1 MKLRI
6 LTGRKPRRRSSGDRN
21 KNPWQATIHASSIAT
36 ALISG
41 LFVMSNDLLPRESL
55 TVRVGCRFVYQAT
68 QPAPLLL
75 NLKPRRDPR
84 QALQAEELVLGVNL
98 PAEEFEDVHGNIVYR
113 LILQP
118 GSHVIRHDAIV
129 AVAPDVDNRNFGPG
143 IAASPASL
151 PPEILRYTL
160 PSRYCDSDKLLN
172 FAWQHFGLIERGQPQ
187 VQAICDWLHLNIEYR
202 FGSGSPELSAWDVLQ
217 RGYGV
222 CRDFAHLTVALCRA
236 LNIPARY
243 VVGHLPDIGYVDPGS
258 PMDFHAYS
266 EVYLSGRWYTYDAR
280 FNVPRI
286 GRVKV
291 SCGWDAVDGAFATV
305 YGAAQ
310 LTAFEVWAYQIES
323 GTVAVGDPIDLSKRL
338 DGTVEVK
345 GLMTQR
351 GAA

>member
-1 MKLRI
+1 M
-6 LTGRKPRRRSSGDRN
+6 P
-21 KNPWQATIHASSIAT
+21 
-36 ALISG
+36 
-41 LFVMSNDLLPRESL
+41 NDFLPRANL
-55 TVRVGCRFVYQAT
+55 TVRIGCSFKYEAT
-68 QPAPLLL
+68 QPVPLLL

-84 QALQAEELVLGVNL
+84 QALHAEQLSFGVNL

-118 GSHVIRHDAIV
+118 GRHEIRHDAIV
-129 AVAPDVDNRNFGPG
+129 AV
-143 IAASPASL
+143 
-151 PPEILRYTL
+151 PPEFDNQGFEPGTAVSPSDLPAEVLRYTL

-172 FAWQHFGLIERGQPQ
+172 FAWQQFGAVEGGTAQ
-187 VQAICDWLHLNIEYR
+187 VQAISDWLHANIEYR

-236 LNIPARY
+236 LNLPARY
-243 VVGHLPDIGYVDPGS
+243 VTGHLPDIGYIDPGS

-266 EVYLSGRWYTYDAR
+266 EVFLGGRWHTYDAR

-291 SCGWDAVDGAFATV
+291 ACGCDAVDAAFATA

-310 LTAFEVWAYQIES
+310 LKDFQVWAYQIEP

-338 DGTVEVK
+338 DGTPEVK
-345 GLMTQR
+345 GLMAHL